1 MVIEFSC
8 KSKVTIKG
16 GLLQMEPAL
25 IFSDPQ
31 KSFIGQ
37 QYYIIV
43 MKRHKKSATVVT
55 LRRIVLK
62 TLQYSS

>member
-16 GLLQMEPAL
+16 GLLQMETAL
-25 IFSDPQ
+25 NFSDPK

-37 QYYIIV
+37 QYNIIL

-55 LRRIVLK
+55 LRCIVLK